1 MNMPIGPKKPAGG
14 GENTHRDLAAT
25 STGAF
30 LRAIINLSNNK
41 NVDRLWAF
49 PMFTIINWPYHE
61 VREKF
66 KKAVSSSSK

>member
-66 KKAVSSSSK
+66 KKPYQIHRS